1 MLRWRILVAV
11 AAGLALGA
19 GCRTKP
25 HVNAHLESVNAEYR
39 ELEDYVYAL
48 EDENDRLTRE
58 LENLRSNP
66 SPRGSSSP
74 SSQPGR
80 LFRRPDRSTP
90 RDVTPGESMPELAP
104 PRIESG
110 TPVDVSELDV
120 PTIDIPT
127 SPADTPPRETGRLR
141 LEPPAAELPAPTSDP
156 RSATPVTP
164 EPLQPPPTDRRV
176 THLFLNPAF
185 TGGNDLD
192 GQPGDDGLSVVLEPR
207 NAASEYIPAAGSV
220 SVVVLDPTR
229 VGDAARIAR
238 WDFDAAQLAD
248 KFDTGTTRGLNLS
261 LPWPA
266 TTPRSE
272 KLHLYVRYVTPDGR
286 KLQSDREIF
295 LRRGEELAGVWT
307 PRAAQSQVHES
318 RANESRGESGDPIPN
333 QSAHAAAPASNLEA
347 VAAPTMTPLGPPSP
361 ALPAGPVERTVL
373 PPAWSPYR

>member
-1 MLRWRILVAV
+1 MLRWQILVAA
-11 AAGLALGA
+11 AAGLAVCA

-25 HVNAHLESVNAEYR
+25 LVNAHLESVNAEYR

-48 EDENDRLTRE
+48 EDQNDRLLRE
-58 LENLRSNP
+58 LENLRGNP
-66 SPRGSSSP
+66 ATRGSSSP

-80 LFRRPDRSTP
+80 LFRRPDRSEP
-90 RDVTPGESMPELAP
+90 RDVTPGESMPELTP
-104 PRIESG
+104 PQIEPG
-110 TPVDVSELDV
+110 TPVDVSELNV

-127 SPADTPPRETGRLR
+127 SPADTPPRETGKLR
-141 LEPPAAELPAPTSDP
+141 LEPPAAELPAPTSNP
-156 RSATPVTP
+156 ESAKRLTPQ
-164 EPLQPPPTDRRV
+164 PLQQQPTDRRV

-192 GQPGDDGLSVVLEPR
+192 GQSGDDGLLVVLEPR
-207 NAASEYIPAAGSV
+207 NAANEYIPAAGSV
-220 SVVVLDPTR
+220 SVVVLDPKR

-248 KFDTGTTRGLNLS
+248 KFDAGTTRGLNLS

-272 KLHLYVRYVTPDGR
+272 KLHLFVRYVTPDGR
-286 KLQSDREIF
+286 NLQSDREIF
-295 LRRGEELAGVWT
+295 LRRGEELARVWT
-307 PRAAQSQVHES
+307 PRAAQSH
-318 RANESRGESGDPIPN
+318 ANESQSESAASSPN
-333 QSAHAAAPASNLEA
+333 QPGHAAAPASNLEA
-347 VAAPTMTPLGPPSP
+347 VAAPPMTPLGPPSP